1 MGMIYRQYLYAAVGI
16 FKRNNTYIHEL
27 VFVLQT
33 KCFLCCLVMG
43 TKFFNFYLLVKKINK
58 IKIAKKIFVIKFS
71 SLDLN

>member
-33 KCFLCCLVMG
+33 KCFFCCLVMG
-43 TKFFNFYLLVKKINK
+43 TKFYNFYLDRKR
-58 IKIAKKIFVIKFS
+58 
-71 SLDLN
+71 